1 MKIKLLEK
9 ENYLFKK
16 IKITEISKNR
26 SSINLEDLSN
36 LDLND
41 INEAIYISTT
51 IKSLR
56 EEKKRI
62 LAEIELLG
70 TEFYKN
76 LSEK

>member
-16 IKITEISKNR
+16 IKITEISKNQ

>member
-76 LSEK
+76 LTEK

>member
-1 MKIKLLEK
+1 LLEK
-9 ENYLFKK
+9 ENYLFKN
-16 IKITEISKNR
+16 IKITEISKNQ

-41 INEAIYISTT
+41 MNEAIYISTT

-76 LSEK
+76 LAEK

>member
-16 IKITEISKNR
+16 IKITEISKNQ
-26 SSINLEDLSN
+26 SSIKLEDLSN